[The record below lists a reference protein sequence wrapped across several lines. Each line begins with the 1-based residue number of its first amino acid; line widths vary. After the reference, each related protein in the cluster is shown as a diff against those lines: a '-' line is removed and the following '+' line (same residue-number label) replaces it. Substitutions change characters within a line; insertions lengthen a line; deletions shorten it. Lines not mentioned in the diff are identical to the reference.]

1 VLTSPL
7 NCEAESRSLKTKAKI
22 KIGSSTSRLSSASR
36 DDFRAVEPIGILHGR
51 SEPVHALEGDIARVL
66 RRNHASCR
74 CIVHS
79 DRLRCVSDSGVSSS
93 RWRHALKTRRSCCE
107 LLSRE
112 LVIKV
117 SGAVNKLVFDLP
129 PEEEPAGN
137 GTACHYAD
145 ITLQIDT
152 FTPDR
157 LEQMRKTAEKEWA
170 PVSGVGDAASFR
182 NNRNR
187 FAELIGRVGAHSFTI
202 QLGVPFQ
209 GSAESMKPNVIALAN
224 AITPKLR

>member
-1 VLTSPL
+1 ML
-7 NCEAESRSLKTKAKI
+7 LKAILPVSCGETMRRVVASFI
-22 KIGSSTSRLSSASR
+22 MIGCAVSQTAA
-36 DDFRAVEPIGILHGR
+36 FQAPGGAPPGKPGVRAC
-51 SEPVHALEGDIARVL
+51 A
-66 RRNHASCR
+66 
-74 CIVHS
+74 
-79 DRLRCVSDSGVSSS
+79 
-93 RWRHALKTRRSCCE
+93 

-112 LVIKV
+112 LAIKV

-137 GTACHYAD
+137 GTACHYVD

-157 LEQMRKTAEKEWA
+157 LEQMRKTAEQEWA
-170 PVSGVGDAASFR
+170 PLSGVGDAAYFR

-224 AITPKLR
+224 AIAPKLR